1 MFAESIFVT
10 FVSFVWQLQHKLITI
25 IAFVKPITV
34 QKIMTRL
41 LTYDRLEKRNK
52 TEKKTLKCNLSAQ
65 LQYIKEI

>member
-1 MFAESIFVT
+1 M
-10 FVSFVWQLQHKLITI
+10 

-52 TEKKTLKCNLSAQ
+52 TGKKHQKAICVFNYSLSRKSDSLRKRVHSATG
-65 LQYIKEI
+65 YPN